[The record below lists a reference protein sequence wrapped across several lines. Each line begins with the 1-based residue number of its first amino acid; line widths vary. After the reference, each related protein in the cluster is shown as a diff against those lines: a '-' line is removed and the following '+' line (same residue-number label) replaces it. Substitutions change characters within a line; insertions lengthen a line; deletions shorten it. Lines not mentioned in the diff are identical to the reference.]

1 MKCEGIYMIYAGFR
15 DDEKPFPYCIPCQD
29 PYKGK
34 GMALMSRVTESNR
47 ILNLHK
53 QPFPHKLYSVDSPKF
68 YKVSHLRT
76 VVTKICKYFKKL

>member
-1 MKCEGIYMIYAGFR
+1 MIYAGFR

-53 QPFPHKLYSVDSPKF
+53 QPFLHKLYSVDSPKF
-68 YKVSHLRT
+68 SQFGAVFT
-76 VVTKICKYFKKL
+76 NICNYFKNL